1 MTKTVC
7 QTPFKFVPEF
17 NAAFWVI
24 IVPFGNCIETITL
37 FTPLELSVMLALN
50 VRLAGLL
57 ETSTVAGVKLNDVII
72 GACVS
77 CANRLKHKNIPKI
90 IVVTAFKMN

>member
-24 IVPFGNCIETITL
+24 SVPFGNCIVTITL
-37 FTPLELSVMLALN
+37 FTPLELSVMFALN

-77 CANRLKHKNIPKI
+77 
-90 IVVTAFKMN
+90 